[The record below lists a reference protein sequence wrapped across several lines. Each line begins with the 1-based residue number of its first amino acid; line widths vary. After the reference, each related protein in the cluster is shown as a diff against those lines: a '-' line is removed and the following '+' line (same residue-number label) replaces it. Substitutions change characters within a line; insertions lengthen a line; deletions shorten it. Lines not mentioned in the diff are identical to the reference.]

1 MQDATF
7 TSAIGEAGEWDG
19 AYIVKDREKGQLR
32 RAGTATNG
40 LRERWMQHERADY
53 RSTSELCLLW
63 DLSTRGQHVQPP
75 RARGTFQD
83 LEQLVLLGFERQKA
97 QQIVDLFEWSDLEK
111 EQLGKLSVTASHED
125 TLLSRQYRHIIYC
138 AEITGGLAPDPSLN
152 LSSNPGFEWQIRFYC
167 A

>member
-1 MQDATF
+1 MLFVIHGYPPSLDRLKKGRPDDFLFRMQDATF

-40 LRERWMQHERADY
+40 LREGWMQHERADY

-75 RARGTFQD
+75 ESEGDISRLGT
-83 LEQLVLLGFERQKA
+83 VGA
-97 QQIVDLFEWSDLEK
+97 P
-111 EQLGKLSVTASHED
+111 
-125 TLLSRQYRHIIYC
+125 
-138 AEITGGLAPDPSLN
+138 GL
-152 LSSNPGFEWQIRFYC
+152 
-167 A
+167 